1 MGGEGEKVPFELEQ
15 IGRKQ
20 ASVNKHYSHC
30 LLFFQHQIIRLNI
43 YKLYNKEG
51 EREKAKLIGQFL

>member
-1 MGGEGEKVPFELEQ
+1 MGGGENVPFELEQ

-20 ASVNKHYSHC
+20 ASVNKYYSHC

-43 YKLYNKEG
+43 YKLHNKEG
-51 EREKAKLIGQFL
+51 EREKANLIVQFA